1 VVASRSNRSGLGE
14 VDQEARGDG
23 VELPDVPEREGAQER
38 VIGFLSSFA
47 QMPGGNPY
55 PELMPAT
62 DVKPLRIFLQAG
74 HSDLDWNE
82 PEGNWLANNLRVT
95 AALAEA
101 GYFRLVLGDG
111 GHSPNYGGVLL
122 PDALRWAFRASS
134 DQEPEEAKVFD
145 EPASHALDEGRV
157 CLLGTGAPG
166 TGKTTVTGLLA
177 RLLSRSAVISGD
189 TIARLV
195 VGR

>member
-1 VVASRSNRSGLGE
+1 
-14 VDQEARGDG
+14 
-23 VELPDVPEREGAQER
+23 
-38 VIGFLSSFA
+38 
-47 QMPGGNPY
+47 MPGGNPY

-122 PDALRWAFRASS
+122 PDSLRWAFRASS